1 MIMHDETNI
10 DVILEYYINDDNNN
24 NDDNYDQIG
33 WSHETSR
40 NKSITSKGC

>member
-24 NDDNYDQIG
+24 NDDNKKV
-33 WSHETSR
+33 
-40 NKSITSKGC
+40 N